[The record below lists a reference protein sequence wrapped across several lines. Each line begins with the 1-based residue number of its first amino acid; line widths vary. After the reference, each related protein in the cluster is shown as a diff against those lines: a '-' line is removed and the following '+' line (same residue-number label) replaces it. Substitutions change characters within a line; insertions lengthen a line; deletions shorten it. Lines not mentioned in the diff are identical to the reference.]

1 VLAFA
6 NVMDFLADEL
16 TGLRRRGFARAL
28 VPAGALERG
37 LFRHDFLPTCV
48 LTQPRCHQR
57 LMFDSH
63 TSAAN
68 VLYMCRN
75 GRA

>member
-1 VLAFA
+1 VLPFT

-16 TGLRRRGFARAL
+16 TGLCRWGFARAL

-37 LFRHDFLPTCV
+37 LFRHDFLPACL

-57 LMFDSH
+57 LMFDGHS
-63 TSAAN
+63 SAAK
-68 VLYMCRN
+68 VLYLCRK
-75 GRA
+75 RPA